1 VLAHVDYPL
10 RYWPVQAEP
19 FDVHTLEGE
28 FRHALHVLA
37 ASGRTMEVNTRG
49 QLRPDLARWWRDEGG
64 ETVTFGSDAHDPT
77 GLARG
82 FHQAA
87 AMVEAAGFRP
97 GQHPHDFWRR
107 SR

>member
-1 VLAHVDYPL
+1 MPNLFRQRPPTAVVRDYLAELTGLLEGRDAFTVLAHVDYPL

-64 ETVTFGSDAHDPT
+64 ETVT
-77 GLARG
+77 
-82 FHQAA
+82 
-87 AMVEAAGFRP
+87 
-97 GQHPHDFWRR
+97 RR
-107 SR
+107 RT